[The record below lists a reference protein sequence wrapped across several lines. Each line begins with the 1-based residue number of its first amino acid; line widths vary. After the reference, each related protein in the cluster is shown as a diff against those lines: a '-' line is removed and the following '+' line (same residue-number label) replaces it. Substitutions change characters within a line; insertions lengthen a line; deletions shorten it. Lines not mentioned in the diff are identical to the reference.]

1 MLDYSCVDT
10 DAIFR
15 RYDIDHE
22 NTNLP
27 ANIIARMLPAD
38 TLLKEVAASVVHMRF
53 KEVGPSVMAALRMR
67 ISAERIIN
75 EGLTAGMEIVSHLYS
90 RGMYF
95 LPEVMMAAKTMEI
108 GISIAEKQIA
118 GERDT
123 KGKVIMHSAEG
134 DPHDIGKNIA
144 GVMLRSAGFTVID
157 MGKDVPVED
166 VVRKVT
172 EVRPLM
178 VTGTALMTTTMSA
191 FPRAAAMIMEK
202 GIDIPYMVAGGAVN
216 REFAE
221 SFDGGIYSKRALQ
234 TPPLVER
241 ARDGNDWRTIREEWD
256 DITRGI
262 S

>member
-178 VTGTALMTTTMSA
+178 VTGTALMTTTISA

-256 DITRGI
+256 DITRDI

>member
-38 TLLKEVAASVVHMRF
+38 TLLKEMAASVVHMRF

-108 GISIAEKQIA
+108 GISIAEDRKST
-118 GERDT
+118 RLNSSHN
-123 KGKVIMHSAEG
+123 VISRMPSSA
-134 DPHDIGKNIA
+134 
-144 GVMLRSAGFTVID
+144 
-157 MGKDVPVED
+157 
-166 VVRKVT
+166 
-172 EVRPLM
+172 
-178 VTGTALMTTTMSA
+178 
-191 FPRAAAMIMEK
+191 
-202 GIDIPYMVAGGAVN
+202 
-216 REFAE
+216 
-221 SFDGGIYSKRALQ
+221 
-234 TPPLVER
+234 
-241 ARDGNDWRTIREEWD
+241 
-256 DITRGI
+256 
-262 S
+262 